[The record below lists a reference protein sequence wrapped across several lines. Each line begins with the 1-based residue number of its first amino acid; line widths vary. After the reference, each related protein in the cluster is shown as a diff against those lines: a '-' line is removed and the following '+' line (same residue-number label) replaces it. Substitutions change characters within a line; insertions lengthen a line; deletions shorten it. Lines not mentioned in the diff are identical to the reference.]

1 MLISLKSLIGSTSQD
16 DYRILVTIYS
26 LLLPICFP
34 SNSSLQAPVIPVI
47 PWTVTGVTRPCFAR
61 TQWGCCAARKAPC
74 ATPLNNCY
82 PASHTGDMDD
92 SCGWNVDGSIP
103 INTIFSGMNIH
114 KSQLFW
120 CELQGC
126 KVLTHCHIDFHQFIS
141 IYINLR
147 QFTTIYVVGFYYS
160 ALFLWSFYTK
170 GPRQLVCLL
179 EWLEHFNRKVVFLN
193 VVTPYLDYQPMIMQH
208 GYEQIWV
215 SVLGDSWLISLCWQ
229 MCMEPMDP
237 DINYLVTV
245 LPLNMA

>member
-103 INTIFSGMNIH
+103 IDTIFSGMNIH
-114 KSQLFW
+114 FNPAILGFTRY
-120 CELQGC
+120 QGFDPSPN
-126 KVLTHCHIDFHQFIS
+126 VGDLGGWFGYGSIPQHQ
-141 IYINLR
+141 N
-147 QFTTIYVVGFYYS
+147 
-160 ALFLWSFYTK
+160 
-170 GPRQLVCLL
+170 
-179 EWLEHFNRKVVFLN
+179 E
-193 VVTPYLDYQPMIMQH
+193 
-208 GYEQIWV
+208 
-215 SVLGDSWLISLCWQ
+215 
-229 MCMEPMDP
+229 
-237 DINYLVTV
+237 
-245 LPLNMA
+245 